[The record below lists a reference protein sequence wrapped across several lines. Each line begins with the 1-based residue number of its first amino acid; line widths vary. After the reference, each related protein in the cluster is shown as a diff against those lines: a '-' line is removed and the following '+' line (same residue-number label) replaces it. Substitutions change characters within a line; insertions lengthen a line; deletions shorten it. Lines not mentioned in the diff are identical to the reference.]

1 MVVADGGRSGGGGGG
16 GGAHRRRAQ
25 AWAHS
30 TGFINEDMI
39 RRALPAAAGPDAFV
53 GMCGPPPMINFA
65 CIPNLERAGWAEE
78 NYMSF

>member
-1 MVVADGGRSGGGGGG
+1 
-16 GGAHRRRAQ
+16 
-25 AWAHS
+25 
-30 TGFINEDMI
+30 MI